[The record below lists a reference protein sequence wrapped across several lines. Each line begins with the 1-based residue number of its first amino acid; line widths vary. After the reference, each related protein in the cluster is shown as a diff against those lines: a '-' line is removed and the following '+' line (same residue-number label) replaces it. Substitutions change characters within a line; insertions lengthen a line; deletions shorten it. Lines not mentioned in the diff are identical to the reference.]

1 MSFKKITVI
10 GGAGFLGTNLCQFLQ
25 DRGENFE
32 ILDIKQSRRFPG
44 QSKIADVTSVDSLRG
59 SITGDIVV
67 LLAAVHRDDIKD
79 VSAYHR
85 VNVLGAKNVAMVC
98 TEKKIKRILFTSSVA
113 VYGLND
119 RVFDETDAVR
129 PFNEYGKTKW
139 EAEVQL
145 QRWQSQTGNML
156 TVVRPTVIFGPGNRG
171 NVYNLINS
179 IASGRFI
186 MIGKGENR
194 KSMAYVDN
202 IVAFLAMCLN
212 NMNGYQLFNYSD
224 SPDLQMK
231 ELVSLI
237 RTELIGKSNVGVTLP
252 YYVGIAAGITADF
265 FSRMSNITLPISSI
279 RVKKFCAST
288 QITSKWEE
296 STDFSPPI
304 DLSKAIIKTV
314 RAEFGGGERV
324 SEIFY
329 TE

>member
-1 MSFKKITVI
+1 MSIKKITVI
-10 GGAGFLGTNLCQFLQ
+10 GGAGFVGTSLCQFLQ

-32 ILDIKQSRRFPG
+32 ILDVNKSRRFPD
-44 QSKIADVTSVDSLRG
+44 QSKIADVTNVDSLRTT
-59 SITGDIVV
+59 ITGDVVV

-85 VNVLGAKNVAMVC
+85 VNVLGAKNVAVVC

-119 RVFDETDAVR
+119 RLFDENDGVK

-145 QRWQSQTGNML
+145 RLWQSQTGNML

-171 NVYNLINS
+171 NVFNLINS
-179 IASGRFI
+179 IASRRFI

-194 KSMAYVDN
+194 KSMAYIDN
-202 IVAFLAMCLN
+202 IVAFIGMSLN
-212 NMNGYQLFNYSD
+212 NMSGYKLFNYSD

-237 RTELIGKSNVGVTLP
+237 RTELIGKSNVGLIFP
-252 YYVGIAAGITADF
+252 YYFGLAVGYVADF
-265 FSRMSNITLPISSI
+265 VSRISNRTLPISSI
-279 RVKKFCAST
+279 RVKKFCSST
-288 QITSKWEE
+288 QVVCSWKA
-296 STDFSPPI
+296 STDFCPPI
-304 DLSKAIIKTV
+304 ELRNAVIKTV
-314 RAEFGGGERV
+314 KAEYGDEARP
-324 SEIFY
+324 SEVFY